1 MCDEWSWQNKKRKE
15 LNENEKW
22 KMKNGITFKVLRF

>member
-15 LNENEKW
+15 LNEKW